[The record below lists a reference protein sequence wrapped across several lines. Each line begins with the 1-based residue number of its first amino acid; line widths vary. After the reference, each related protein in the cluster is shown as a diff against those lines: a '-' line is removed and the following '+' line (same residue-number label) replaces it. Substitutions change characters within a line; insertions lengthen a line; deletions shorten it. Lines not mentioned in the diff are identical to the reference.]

1 MRISKLDRVTEPVR
15 DLVDRMPLI
24 HWGRPL
30 FAPPDEIDGTHI
42 NGMTLRR
49 MPDGS
54 LMGVLDPPQKENKS

>member
-1 MRISKLDRVTEPVR
+1 MKITKLDRITEPVR
-15 DLVDRMPLI
+15 ELVDKMPLI

-30 FAPPDEIDGTHI
+30 FGPSEPDEIDGTRI

-54 LMGVLDPPQKENKS
+54 VVGVLDPPQKEK